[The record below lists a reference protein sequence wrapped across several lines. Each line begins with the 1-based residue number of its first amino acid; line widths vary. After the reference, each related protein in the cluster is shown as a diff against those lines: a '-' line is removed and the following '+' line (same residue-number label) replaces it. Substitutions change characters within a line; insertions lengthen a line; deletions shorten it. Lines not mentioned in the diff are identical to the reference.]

1 MSDRGPP
8 PLAVRAEGTRAPRPR
23 DAASV
28 VIWRRGRSGPE
39 ILMGKRH
46 PGHSF
51 MPRRHVFPGGRVDPR
66 DFAVRTATELDAL
79 AAGQLAR
86 TTRRGRSIAIAAVRE
101 TFEEAGLMIGGED
114 PAPQRPAP
122 RGWERFFAAGLAPR
136 LDCLRYVARAVTPHF
151 RPVRFDARFFM
162 VNAAD
167 ARGRVQ
173 GSGELEDL
181 DWIPAGGAGR
191 LELALVTR
199 AILDHCSGLL
209 RSRSTSM
216 ELVPFFKH
224 VPGGAHARIY
234 Q

>member
-1 MSDRGPP
+1 MSGREPP
-8 PLAVRAEGTRAPRPR
+8 PLPVRAGGTRAPRPR

-28 VIWRRGRSGPE
+28 VIWRRGRNGPE
-39 ILMGKRH
+39 VLMGKRH
-46 PGHSF
+46 SGHSF
-51 MPRRHVFPGGRVDPR
+51 MPQRHVFPGGRVDPR
-66 DFAVRTATELDAL
+66 DFAVRTATELDTV

-101 TFEEAGLMIGGED
+101 TFEEAGLMIGDED
-114 PAPQRPAP
+114 PLPHRPVP
-122 RGWERFFAAGLAPR
+122 RGWEPFFAAGLAPR

-162 VNAAD
+162 INAAD
-167 ARGRVQ
+167 ARGQVR

-181 DWIPAGGAGR
+181 DWIPAGDVGG

-199 AILDHCSGLL
+199 AVLDHCSELL
-209 RSRSTSM
+209 RSGSMST